1 MTDGLMRLFPVPQL
15 RWFLFALKAGLR
27 AKEASE
33 WVQKQ
38 GRMKYVRPVYRALN
52 KVDSELAKS
61 TFEAARSFL
70 HPIAR
75 QMVAKDLGI
84 AG

>member
-1 MTDGLMRLFPVPQL
+1 MRDDLIRHCVCLQL
-15 RWFLFALKAGLR
+15 RWLLFALKAGER
-27 AKEASE
+27 AQEAAD

-52 KVDSELAKS
+52 KVDSALARA
-61 TFEAARSFL
+61 TFERSKSFL

-75 QMVAKDLGI
+75 NQVAKDLGL
-84 AG
+84 